1 MLKVLGYD
9 NIGKT
14 EVIIPPGT
22 IKHVLTKR
30 PKDFDKYFYYIPEV
44 ICNPDYYGK
53 YPNKKDCIELVKKIY
68 VESNSKG
75 EFVLVGVKINTS
87 KEILLSSFYSVNW
100 VKVDSRRKRG
110 RLIEYI

>member
-1 MLKVLGYD
+1 M
-9 NIGKT
+9 
-14 EVIIPPGT
+14 IIPST
-22 IKHVLTKR
+22 IKHVSTKR

-44 ICNPDYYGK
+44 ICNPIMVNIQIK
-53 YPNKKDCIELVKKIY
+53 RLHRISQKDLCREQQ
-68 VESNSKG
+68 KG
-75 EFVLVGVKINTS
+75 EFFCFKINTS